1 MSKSKHN
8 PGPWRVD
15 GEAHDMAGSAI
26 IRDAGGF
33 PVASTRSWIKEQ
45 HDANARLVA
54 AAPDLFKACKRQV
67 VNIEQ
72 WLETG
77 VPASADE
84 SQQIYNALK
93 AAIAKA
99 EGTARDA
106 NSPA

>member
-1 MSKSKHN
+1 MSKHN

-15 GEAHDMAGSAI
+15 GQAHDMAGSAI
-26 IRDAGGF
+26 IHDVNGF

-45 HDANARLVA
+45 HEANARLVA
-54 AAPDLFKACKRQV
+54 AAPDLLEACKRQV
-67 VNIEQ
+67 ANIEQ

-99 EGTARDA
+99 EGTACND
-106 NSPA
+106 NSSA